1 MPALRHA
8 ALALFLLLLTCSAG
22 RAAADSGPAAIDQS
36 LQSGWWFYRY
46 DTGQSFDTAVVPVE
60 GWREVTLPHTAR
72 LEPRVVNSQWQ
83 GDALYR
89 RTLFGDPGWQDKA
102 VWLRFEGAMMVADI
116 YLNGER
122 IFRHEG
128 GYLPFTVDLSGRLLT
143 GKTNEILVH
152 LDNRDNP
159 LTGPKPLE
167 ILDFNTYGGLYREVR
182 LLVRDSLHIT
192 DEMLAGK
199 VAGGGLFVTYPQ
211 VSTERAAVSIKT
223 HIRNT
228 GAEPRRFSVS
238 QELFSGDVSSARA
251 VSAGR
256 VLQPGEDLEDLNQLE
271 VMNPRLWSPDS
282 PALYRLVTRVV
293 TGDRVVD
300 ERITTLGI
308 RRITFAN
315 NRLSINGDTRFLRGV
330 NRHQEYPYVGY
341 ALSAAADY
349 RDAKL
354 IKEAGFDYVRLS
366 HYPHS
371 PHFMQAADELGLVLV
386 NPILGWQY
394 FNPDPAFSDHVEQTC
409 RDLVRRDRNHP
420 SVIAW
425 ECSLNESAMPADLV
439 GRLHRAVHEE
449 YPGGQAFS
457 AGWMRGYDIY
467 LQARQHRL
475 QHYEEPGQPYIV
487 SEYGDWEYYAQNAGL
502 QQDQWDGL
510 KEEERTSRQA
520 LGNGEKRL
528 LQQAMNLQEAHNDNF
543 STPAFADGYW
553 VMFDYNRGYADD
565 LETSGI
571 MSIDRVPKFSYYFFR
586 SQRDPREKTQRFSSG
601 PMLKI
606 ASYWD
611 ADSSL
616 DVRIFSNSEEVELR
630 LNGKSLGRQKADQN
644 RYSNSLAY
652 PPFTF
657 QLEGFEPGRLEAIG
671 YIGGS
676 EVARDAVTT
685 PGNTAGIELSFEDQG
700 VPVTAGDLLF
710 LRARLVDGNG
720 VPVPASGTGVAFS
733 SNCPAAAARLLGP
746 TAVSTEAGFASVLVQ
761 FAEPSPSC
769 SFSVSVEGQA
779 WTDSVQATGGR
790 QGASAHRK

>member
-1 MPALRHA
+1 
-8 ALALFLLLLTCSAG
+8 LLLFTCSVG
-22 RAAADSGPAAIDQS
+22 HAAADVGHAAIDQN
-36 LQSGWWFYRY
+36 LQSDWWFYRY
-46 DTGQSFDTAVVPVE
+46 DTGQSFDKALIPDA
-60 GWREVTLPHTAR
+60 GWDEVTLPHTAR
-72 LEPRVVNSQWQ
+72 LEPRVVNDQWQ

-89 RTLFGDPGWQDKA
+89 RSLFADPGWEGKA
-102 VWLRFEGAMMVADI
+102 VWMRFEGAMMVADV
-116 YLNGER
+116 YLNGEK
-122 IFRHEG
+122 IFHHDG
-128 GYLPFTVDLSGRLLT
+128 GYLPFTVDLSGKLLT
-143 GKTNEILVH
+143 GEANEILVH

-159 LTGPKPLE
+159 LTGPKPLK

-182 LLVRDSLHIT
+182 LLVRDSLHIS

-199 VAGGGLFVTYPQ
+199 VAGGGIFVTYPV
-211 VSTERAAVSIKT
+211 VSKKHAVVSVKT
-223 HIRNT
+223 HIRNMGEQART
-228 GAEPRRFSVS
+228 FSVK
-238 QELFSGDVSSARA
+238 QELLSGGISSAR
-251 VSAGR
+251 VDSVDR
-256 VLQPGEDLEDLNQLE
+256 LLEPGEEYEDLSRLE
-271 VMNPRLWSPDS
+271 LTNPRLWSPDS
-282 PALYRLVTRVV
+282 PGLYRLVTRIV
-293 TGDRVVD
+293 TDDRVVD

-308 RRITFAN
+308 RRITFEN

-386 NPILGWQY
+386 NAILGWQY
-394 FNPDPAFSDHVEQTC
+394 FNPDPAFSDHAEQTC

-425 ECSLNESAMPADLV
+425 ECSLNESAMPENLV

-449 YPGGQAFS
+449 YPGDQAFS

-475 QHYEEPGQPYIV
+475 KHYEEPDQPYIV

-502 QQDQWDGL
+502 NQDEWNGL
-510 KEEERTSRQA
+510 NEEERTSRQA
-520 LGNGEKRL
+520 LGSGEKRL
-528 LQQAMNLQEAHNDNF
+528 LQQATNLQEAHNDNY

-571 MSIDRVPKFSYYFFR
+571 MSIERVPKFSYHFFR
-586 SQRDPREKTQRFSSG
+586 SQRDPNEKSQRFRSG

-611 ADSSL
+611 AASSP
-616 DVRIFSNSEEVELR
+616 DVRIFSNVEEVELR
-630 LNGKSLGRQKADQN
+630 LNGKSLGRQKAD
-644 RYSNSLAY
+644 RDRISNFLAY

-657 QLEGFEPGRLEAIG
+657 QLDGFKPGRLQAIG
-671 YIGGS
+671 YIGGNP
-676 EVARDAVTT
+676 VARDAVTT
-685 PGNTAGIELSFEDQG
+685 PGAAAGIKLTMQDHG
-700 VPVTAGDLLF
+700 IPVTPGDILF

-720 VPVPASGTGVAFS
+720 ESVAGNGTRVAFS
-733 SNCPAAAARLLGP
+733 TDCPAAAARFLGP
-746 TAVSTEAGFASVLVQ
+746 SAVSTEAGFASVLVQ
-761 FAEPSPSC
+761 FAEPGPAC
-769 SFSVSVEGQA
+769 GFSVSVEGQS
-779 WTDSVQATGGR
+779 WTANLPGNGG
-790 QGASAHRK
+790 Q

>member
-1 MPALRHA
+1 MPALRLAALLLFLFLFTCPVGHA
-8 ALALFLLLLTCSAG
+8 ATDAG
-22 RAAADSGPAAIDQS
+22 HAAIDQN

-46 DTGQSFDTAVVPVE
+46 DTGQSFDQALIPAE
-60 GWREVTLPHTAR
+60 GWHEVTLPHTAR
-72 LEPRVVNSQWQ
+72 LEPRVVNDQWQ

-89 RTLFGDPGWQDKA
+89 RTLLGDPGWQGKA
-102 VWLRFEGAMMVADI
+102 VWLRFEGAMMAADI

-122 IFRHEG
+122 IFQHEG
-128 GYLPFTVDLSGRLLT
+128 GYLPFTVDLSGQLLT

-182 LLVRDSLHIT
+182 LMVRDNLHIT
-192 DEMLAGK
+192 DEILAGK

-211 VSTERAAVSIKT
+211 VSAERAVVAIKT
-223 HIRNT
+223 HVRNT
-228 GAEPRRFSVS
+228 GDQPRRFSVS

-251 VSAGR
+251 ASAGR
-256 VLQPGEDLEDLNQLE
+256 VLQPGEDLEDLSQLE
-271 VMNPRLWSPDS
+271 LMSPRLWSPDS
-282 PALYRLVTRVV
+282 PDLYRLVTRIV
-293 TGDRVVD
+293 TDDGVVD

-308 RRITFAN
+308 RRITFEK
-315 NRLSINGDTRFLRGV
+315 NRLSINGDKRFLRGV

-386 NPILGWQY
+386 NAILGWQY

-425 ECSLNESAMPADLV
+425 ECSLNESAMPENLV

-449 YPGGQAFS
+449 YPGDQAFS
-457 AGWMRGYDIY
+457 AGWMRGYDIF

-520 LGNGEKRL
+520 LGSGEKRL
-528 LQQAMNLQEAHNDNF
+528 LQQATNGQEAHNDNF

-571 MSIDRVPKFSYYFFR
+571 MSIERVPKFSYHFFR
-586 SQRDPREKTQRFSSG
+586 SQRGANEKSPRFRSG

-611 ADSSL
+611 AASSQ
-616 DVRIFSNSEEVELR
+616 DVRIFSNVEEVELR
-630 LNGKSLGRQKADQN
+630 LNGKSLGRQKAD
-644 RYSNSLAY
+644 RDRISDFLAY

-657 QLEGFEPGRLEAIG
+657 RLDGFEPGRLQAIG
-671 YIGGS
+671 YIGNV
-676 EVARDAVTT
+676 EVARDTVTT
-685 PGNTAGIELSFEDQG
+685 PGNTAGIELLFEDQG
-700 VPVTAGDLLF
+700 VPATPGDLVF

-720 VPVPASGTGVAFS
+720 MPVPASGTSVAFS
-733 SNCPAAAARLLGP
+733 TNCPATAARFLGP
-746 TAVSTEAGFASVLVQ
+746 PSVSTEAGLASVLVK
-761 FAEPSPSC
+761 FVEPGPSC
-769 SFSVSVEGQA
+769 SFSASVEGQA
-779 WTDSVQATGGR
+779 WTDSLQATGGR
-790 QGASAHRK
+790 QRSSAQS